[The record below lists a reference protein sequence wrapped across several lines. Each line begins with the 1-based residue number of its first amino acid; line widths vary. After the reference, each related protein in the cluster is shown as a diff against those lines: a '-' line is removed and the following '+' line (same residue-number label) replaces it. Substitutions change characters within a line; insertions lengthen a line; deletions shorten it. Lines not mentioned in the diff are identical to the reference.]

1 MIAAAALLAA
11 TRAVADS
18 QPDLSKLSIE
28 QLGDV
33 QVTSVSKQPEA
44 LAQAA
49 SSIYVITRD
58 EILRS
63 GQTRIPEI
71 LRLAPN
77 LEVYQASAS
86 RYVITASTGTC
97 RTSRSRT

>member
-1 MIAAAALLAA
+1 MRTGRRRRGAVGALFATVALVFATGCAA
-11 TRAVADS
+11 DQ

-33 QVTSVSKQPEA
+33 QVTSVSKRPEP
-44 LAQAA
+44 LGQAA
-49 SSIYVITRD
+49 SSIYVITHD
-58 EILRS
+58 EIVRS

-77 LEVYQASAS
+77 LDVYQVGAQ
-86 RYVITASTGTC
+86 
-97 RTSRSRT
+97 